1 MPAQTSKNEQIHSPR
16 LILAAI
22 AIMLLLASLD
32 QTIVSTALPTIVSE
46 LGGIEH
52 LSWVVTAYL
61 LTSTVVAPLYGKL
74 GDLYGRKLMMQISVV
89 LFLLGSALAGQATS
103 MLFLIAAR
111 GLQGLGG
118 GGLFV
123 LALTVIA
130 DVVPPRERGKIQGLF
145 GAVFSISSIAGPLI
159 GGYFTQHL
167 SWRWIFYV
175 NLPLGIF
182 ALVVFAMAFK
192 PRGIRTGHKIDY
204 LGALLLTTALSSV
217 VLFTSLGGRTY
228 AWDSGFILSL
238 IALAVLTIPAFV
250 LVERRAAEP
259 ILPLALFSHSTF
271 VIFSGIGA
279 IVGAAMFGA
288 ATFLPLYLQV
298 AKGISPTASGLQML
312 PMMLGSMAG
321 SIGSGQI
328 MGRTGHYRRL
338 PQVGMVILI
347 LGMLSL
353 TQLHPD
359 TSRWALVGMMAMVG
373 LGMGPTMS
381 VGTTAIQNA
390 IPREMLGVGT
400 SGFTL
405 FRQVGGSVGI
415 AVFGALFSAGLA
427 TQMVGL
433 LPPGAEPGAFGAAQ
447 VAALPEGA
455 RMAVATAFTEAMH
468 PIFAIAAGLAAVA
481 LVLSLFIV
489 EKPLEHRVGRGGP
502 GGGH

>member
-1 MPAQTSKNEQIHSPR
+1 MPAQTSPNEQIHSPR

-250 LVERRAAEP
+250 LVELFRHRCHCWCRDVRCRHLPAALSASGQGHQPHRIRAANVADDAGINGRFDRIGADHGP
-259 ILPLALFSHSTF
+259 HRALSPPAAGRHGDLDPRYAQPHAVAPRHLALGAGGDDGDGRAWHGADDVGGHHRHSERHP
-271 VIFSGIGA
+271 A
-279 IVGAAMFGA
+279 RN
-288 ATFLPLYLQV
+288 
-298 AKGISPTASGLQML
+298 
-312 PMMLGSMAG
+312 AG
-321 SIGSGQI
+321 
-328 MGRTGHYRRL
+328 
-338 PQVGMVILI
+338 
-347 LGMLSL
+347 
-353 TQLHPD
+353 
-359 TSRWALVGMMAMVG
+359 RWH
-373 LGMGPTMS
+373 
-381 VGTTAIQNA
+381 
-390 IPREMLGVGT
+390 LGVHALSPGGRLGRHRCVRRVVLGRAGYANGGVAAARGRAGRLWRST
-400 SGFTL
+400 
-405 FRQVGGSVGI
+405 GGS
-415 AVFGALFSAGLA
+415 
-427 TQMVGL
+427 
-433 LPPGAEPGAFGAAQ
+433 
-447 VAALPEGA
+447 
-455 RMAVATAFTEAMH
+455 TA
-468 PIFAIAAGLAAVA
+468 
-481 LVLSLFIV
+481 
-489 EKPLEHRVGRGGP
+489 
-502 GGGH
+502 

>member
-1 MPAQTSKNEQIHSPR
+1 MSAQTAPNEQIQSPR

-22 AIMLLLASLD
+22 ATMLLLASLD
-32 QTIVSTALPTIVSE
+32 QTIVSTALPTIVAD
-46 LGGIEH
+46 LGGIDH

-89 LFLLGSALAGQATS
+89 LFLLGSALAGQASS
-103 MLFLIAAR
+103 MLFLIGAR
-111 GLQGLGG
+111 ALQGVGG

-123 LALTVIA
+123 LALTVIG
-130 DVVPPRERGKIQGLF
+130 DVVPPRERGKVQGVF
-145 GAVFSISSIAGPLI
+145 GAVFSLSSIAGPLI
-159 GGYFTQHL
+159 GGYFTETL

-175 NLPLGIF
+175 NLPLGLF
-182 ALVVFAMAFK
+182 ALVVFGLAFK
-192 PRGIRTGHKIDY
+192 SRGIRTGHKIDY
-204 LGALLLTTALSSV
+204 LGAVLLTSALSAV
-217 VLFTSLGGRTY
+217 VLFTSLGGRTF
-228 AWDSGFILSL
+228 AWDSGIILSL
-238 IALAVLTIPAFV
+238 IAVSVLTIPAFV

-259 ILPLALFSHSTF
+259 ILPLSLFSHSTF
-271 VIFSGIGA
+271 VLFSGIGA

-288 ATFLPLYLQV
+288 ATFLPIYLQV

-312 PMMLGSMAG
+312 PMMLGTMVG

-338 PQVGMVILI
+338 PQIGMAVLI
-347 LGMLSL
+347 VGMLSL
-353 TQLHPD
+353 TQLQPD
-359 TSRWALVGMMAMVG
+359 TSRWALVGMMALVG

-405 FRQVGGSVGI
+405 FRQVGGSVGV
-415 AVFGALFSAGLA
+415 AVFGALFAAGIGASLA
-427 TQMVGL
+427 GL
-433 LPPGAEPGAFGAAQ
+433 LPPGAEPGSFGAAQ
-447 VAALPEGA
+447 VAALPEA
-455 RMAVATAFTEAMH
+455 QRMAVATAFTDAMH
-468 PIFAIAAGLAAVA
+468 PIFAIGAVLAGVA
-481 LVLSLFIV
+481 LVLSLLVV
-489 EKPLEHRVGRGGP
+489 EKPLEHQPGRGAP